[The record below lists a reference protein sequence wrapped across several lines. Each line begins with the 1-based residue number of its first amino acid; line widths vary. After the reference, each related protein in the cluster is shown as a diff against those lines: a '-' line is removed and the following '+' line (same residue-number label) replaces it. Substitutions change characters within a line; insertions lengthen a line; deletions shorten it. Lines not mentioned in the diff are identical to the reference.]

1 MLRRLIVTALF
12 AASALL
18 ALTPLHR
25 VAAASNSAPNS
36 TPNSTWSRA
45 TAAQYLDQREIWWQA
60 WPHAQK
66 DHGTVCLSCHTNV
79 PYAMVR
85 PALRRDL
92 HTTTLTPAE
101 QAMLTSVET
110 RVYDWNEMVPFYSD
124 AKNGPGKTVEAH
136 NTEAVLNA
144 IVLASFDTR
153 LGHLRPITV
162 TAFDHAWALQ
172 STSGPLAGS
181 WVWQN
186 FHLGPWEG
194 DESGYQH
201 TALLTLAAY
210 QAPDAYARRASVR
223 PHLVAMAD
231 YLRAH
236 YATQPLLNQLYVLWA
251 SHYDATLLTID
262 QQKALAAK
270 LAQLQ
275 QPDGGWNTFALDP
288 HERIDDSPAPT
299 ASDGYATAVAV
310 LALEA
315 STPHHDAAQHHDPT
329 LQRGIAWLSTH
340 QRPDGSWPA
349 DSINKQRDPATAP
362 ALFMSDAATA
372 YAVLALD
379 QSQ

>member
-1 MLRRLIVTALF
+1 
-12 AASALL
+12 
-18 ALTPLHR
+18 
-25 VAAASNSAPNS
+25 
-36 TPNSTWSRA
+36 
-45 TAAQYLDQREIWWQA
+45 
-60 WPHAQK
+60 
-66 DHGTVCLSCHTNV
+66 
-79 PYAMVR
+79 MVR
-85 PALRRDL
+85 PTLRRDL

-101 QAMLTSVET
+101 QAMLASVEK
-110 RVYDWNEMVPFYSD
+110 RVTDWDNMEPFYSD
-124 AKNGPGKTVEAH
+124 AKNGTGKTVEAH

-153 LGHLRPITV
+153 LGHLRPITI

-172 STSGPLAGS
+172 STTGDLAGS

-201 TALLTLAAY
+201 TALLTLTAY
-210 QAPDAYARRASVR
+210 QTPDNYARRPDVQ
-223 PHLVAMAD
+223 PHLAAMSS

-251 SHYDATLLTID
+251 SKYDPTLLTAD
-262 QQKALAAK
+262 QQKALLTA
-270 LAQLQ
+270 LQ
-275 QPDGGWNTFALDP
+275 QQQQADGGWNTFALDH

-310 LALEA
+310 LALEVA
-315 STPHHDAAQHHDPT
+315 GPHHDSA
-329 LQRGIAWLSTH
+329 LQRGIAWLTTH
-340 QRPDGSWPA
+340 QRPDGSWA
-349 DSINKQRDPATAP
+349 AESINKHRNPDTDP

-379 QSQ
+379 QSR